1 MTDNAGQ
8 AAPGWYPD
16 PSGAP
21 RQRYFDGEVWTDHYH
36 DEAPAAGYASQGAQ
50 GAPGGYGGYAAPQPA
65 PSPIDCWKKVL
76 FENYANFSGRA
87 RRAEYWWTYLIN
99 LVALLVIAGV
109 SVAVLGEAGLVVYV
123 LAALAIVV
131 PQLAVGIRRLHDTG
145 KSGWY
150 LLVAFVPFVG
160 GIILI
165 VFLATDGER
174 GPNQYGPSPK
184 Y

>member
-1 MTDNAGQ
+1 MTDNSGQ

-21 RQRYFDGEVWTDHYH
+21 RQRYFDGEIWTEHYH
-36 DEAPAAGYASQGAQ
+36 DDAGVAGSPLGAAGGGMAMAGATQ
-50 GAPGGYGGYAAPQPA
+50 QALDPIGY
-65 PSPIDCWKKVL
+65 WKKVVL
-76 FENYANFSGRA
+76 ENYVNFSGRA

-99 LVALLVIAGV
+99 IVILIVLFIIGGIIGDAGIILPLLFG
-109 SVAVLGEAGLVVYV
+109 
-123 LAALAIVV
+123 LAIILPTLGVMV
-131 PQLAVGIRRLHDTG
+131 RRLHDTG

-150 LLVAFVPFVG
+150 YFISLIPFVG
-160 GIILI
+160 GIILL
-165 VFLATDGER
+165 VFLATDGEK